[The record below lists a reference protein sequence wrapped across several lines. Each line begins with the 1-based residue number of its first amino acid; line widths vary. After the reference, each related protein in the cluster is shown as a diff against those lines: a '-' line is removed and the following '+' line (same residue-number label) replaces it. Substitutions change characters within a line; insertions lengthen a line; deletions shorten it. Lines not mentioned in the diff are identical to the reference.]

1 MATLATLLAIA
12 IYATGVYVGVH
23 IKEFANE

>member
-23 IKEFANE
+23 IKEFTNE